1 MKYRATGFDD
11 NRTIVS
17 LTERRP
23 PEAST
28 RKKESHGG
36 SNRAVVSSG
45 CAYCRRVCGGDVG
58 IGRRGSLGDDDV
70 WLLPVAVGVTSD
82 TVVGSDVH
90 RMGRSP
96 HPADGQG
103 SKSLARDYAR
113 ILDALSR
120 AMAQRT
126 RRRRRPPQP

>member
-1 MKYRATGFDD
+1 MWSSHLVA
-11 NRTIVS
+11 
-17 LTERRP
+17 LTAAVCAVAMSASAVA
-23 PEAST
+23 EA
-28 RKKESHGG
+28 R
-36 SNRAVVSSG
+36 
-45 CAYCRRVCGGDVG
+45 
-58 IGRRGSLGDDDV
+58 SLGDDDV
-70 WLLPVAVGVTSD
+70 CLLPVAVGVTSD

-120 AMAQRT
+120 ALAQRT